1 MPGKTQ
7 TVNVDE
13 FGIGDYLTQ
22 FNLTSADYA
31 KIAEQVN
38 YSVSSLKTYEA
49 VAKEFPSSRRQPHL
63 AWGVYKHLSR
73 VPNDDGWQDKFLAEH
88 PNATAGQAERAVNL
102 KIRADRGTRTGSS
115 RDVYRDTAIVDS
127 MSATLEVQPG
137 AGMGRLILSG
147 PEVAEFRH
155 NEFAGT
161 FEIEFK
167 FVA

>member
-13 FGIGDYLTQ
+13 VASGLRPLLTAETLAQFGIGDYLTQ

-102 KIRADRGTRTGSS
+102 KIRADRGT
-115 RDVYRDTAIVDS
+115 
-127 MSATLEVQPG
+127 LEVQPG